1 MAEHELEFAS
11 DEERKAFDTMLKA
24 KVLEALAD
32 PRPLVPHEEV
42 VASMKQLHKD
52 RTRRAA

>member
-24 KVLEALAD
+24 RVLEALAD

-52 RTRRAA
+52 RIRRAA